1 MNNYMKILF
10 FEELFSNY
18 RDWTKNCNIYLD
30 FKNNKAFVN
39 LLSGHYP
46 PPHVN
51 QYLFE
56 ILVKSTNY
64 KNEKYNIEQQQCV
77 LKITFG
83 SLDHINNFRT
93 AITALYC
100 NEISVHGINIPL
112 VGGDFF
118 DKLNREWQ
126 TKNNELY
133 NQQFEKL
140 KKLDEIEKNHQKT
153 YHNILSA

>member
-10 FEELFSNY
+10 FEELFNNY
-18 RDWTKNCNIYLD
+18 RDWAKNCNIYLNY
-30 FKNNKAFVN
+30 KNNKAFVN
-39 LLSGHYP
+39 LLAGHYP

-64 KNEKYNIEQQQCV
+64 KNEKYNIEKEQCV

-83 SLDHINNFRT
+83 SLEHINNFRT

-100 NEISVHGINIPL
+100 NEIVFTESHEEQTL
-112 VGGDFF
+112 TGDFF

-126 TKNNELY
+126 TKNNESY
-133 NQQFEKL
+133 NVQFEKL
-140 KKLDEIEKNHQKT
+140 KKLDEIEKK
-153 YHNILSA
+153 SS